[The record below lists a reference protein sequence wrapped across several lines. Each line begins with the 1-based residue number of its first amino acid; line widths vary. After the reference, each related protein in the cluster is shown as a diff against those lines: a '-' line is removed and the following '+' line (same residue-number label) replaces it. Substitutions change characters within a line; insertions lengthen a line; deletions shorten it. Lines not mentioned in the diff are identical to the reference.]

1 MFSSLL
7 ALSGR
12 TLDAVEHH
20 ILTADNLANACYH
33 SGARPVSTPFST
45 LCENKESIKDAL
57 TAFAMERVSIRV
69 LYKKYEFLGKS
80 KRALLATLLATLDVI
95 QDIEV
100 ACSRHLQQA
109 PAATNGDATPVPA
122 GRLTVPL
129 ALERGPE
136 KVAQFLHSNGE
147 ALLFK
152 SRPVFRA
159 LARAGKKV
167 VKPVV
172 FITFFGAAVIL
183 TGLRLS
189 NIVTISQRDKG
200 EGGEKKIA
208 G

>member
-20 ILTADNLANACYH
+20 ILAADNLANAFYH
-33 SGARPVSTPFST
+33 SGARPISTPFSI
-45 LCENKESIKDAL
+45 LCENKESLKDAL

-69 LYKKYEFLGKS
+69 LYKKYEFLGTS
-80 KRALLATLLATLDVI
+80 KRALLATLQII
-95 QDIEV
+95 QDMEV

-109 PAATNGDATPVPA
+109 PVAINDVPAPVPA
-122 GRLTVPL
+122 GRLTVSL
-129 ALERGPE
+129 ALELGPE
-136 KVAQFLHSNGE
+136 KVAQFLHSNGK

-152 SRPVFRA
+152 SRPVFRV
-159 LARAGKKV
+159 LSKAGKKI

-189 NIVTISQRDKG
+189 DIVTVSQRDKD
-200 EGGEKKIA
+200 EGGEKKIP

>member
-1 MFSSLL
+1 MLKSFL

-20 ILTADNLANACYH
+20 ILTADNLANAIYH

-45 LCENKESIKDAL
+45 LCESKESLKDAL
-57 TAFAMERVSIRV
+57 TTFAMERVSIRV
-69 LYKKYEFLGKS
+69 LYKKYVYLGKS
-80 KRALLATLLATLDVI
+80 KRALLAMLQVI
-95 QDIEV
+95 QDIEG
-100 ACSRHLQQA
+100 ACSRHLEQV
-109 PAATNGDATPVPA
+109 PAAINDDAASFPV
-122 GRLTVPL
+122 GRFMVPF

-152 SRPVFRA
+152 SLPVLRP
-159 LARAGKKV
+159 LAKAVKKI
-167 VKPVV
+167 VKPVIYV
-172 FITFFGAAVIL
+172 TFFGAVVIL
-183 TGLRLS
+183 TVLRLS
-189 NIVTISQRDKG
+189 DLVTVDQRGKG

>member
-7 ALSGR
+7 AFSGR

-20 ILTADNLANACYH
+20 ILTADNLANAFYH

-45 LCENKESIKDAL
+45 LRENKESLKDAL

-80 KRALLATLLATLDVI
+80 KRALLATIHVI
-95 QDIEV
+95 QDMEV

-109 PAATNGDATPVPA
+109 PTAIDDDDDAPVPA
-122 GRLTVPL
+122 GTFTVPL
-129 ALERGPE
+129 ALERVPE

-152 SRPVFRA
+152 SRPVFRV
-159 LARAGKKV
+159 LAKAGKKI

-189 NIVTISQRDKG
+189 YIVTVSQRDKG
-200 EGGEKKIA
+200 EGGEKKMP